1 MFLIL
6 FLSTGTILIHLD
18 ENFILQTQE
27 NIIGV
32 IFLKKKKTPGSVL
45 TGDEELIKVE
55 KDKTFGQL

>member
-18 ENFILQTQE
+18 ENFILQAQE

-32 IFLKKKKTPGSVL
+32 IFFKTPGSVL
-45 TGDEELIKVE
+45 TEDEELIKVE
-55 KDKTFGQL
+55 KDKTLGQL

>member
-1 MFLIL
+1 MIL

-55 KDKTFGQL
+55 KDKTLGQL

>member
-1 MFLIL
+1 MIL

-32 IFLKKKKTPGSVL
+32 IFFKKKKKTPGSVL

-55 KDKTFGQL
+55 KDKTLGQL